1 MKKAKR
7 ILTFLC
13 FFTFIVT
20 ALTSV
25 PLLLS
30 YVKGTS
36 PKFSLIVDLHV
47 WFGLAFIIFA
57 MIRII
62 NNRKFLKSI
71 IRKTNN
77 EKL

>member
-1 MKKAKR
+1 MKKTKR

-20 ALTSV
+20 ALISV

-30 YVKGTS
+30 YLKVTS

-47 WFGLAFIIFA
+47 WFGLAFILFA
-57 MIRII
+57 TIRII
-62 NNRKFLKSI
+62 NI
-71 IRKTNN
+71 IIENF
-77 EKL
+77 